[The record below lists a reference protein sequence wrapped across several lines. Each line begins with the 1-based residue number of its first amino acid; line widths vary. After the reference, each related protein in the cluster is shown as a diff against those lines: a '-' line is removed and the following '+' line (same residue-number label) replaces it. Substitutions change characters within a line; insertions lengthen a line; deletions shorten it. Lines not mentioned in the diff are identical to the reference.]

1 MLDPYIQAYGPRLYG
16 LCLHLCGN
24 KPEAE
29 DLYRKPGWG
38 PSGTWVGMMRTSPLS
53 PG

>member
-16 LCLHLCGN
+16 LCLHLCGE
-24 KPEAE
+24 KQEAE
-29 DLYRKPGWG
+29 DLYQETWLAPC
-38 PSGTWVGMMRTSPLS
+38 GTWVDMMKTSPSS